1 MCQRPNNS
9 PWHCRRAAAPKSGSG
24 NACRCTDRLQK
35 LLSAAGVCSRR
46 QAEEFLRAGRV
57 AVNGVTAALGDQAD
71 PASDRITLDGRP
83 VLFPAEKLYLML
95 HKPRGVV
102 TTLSDEK
109 GRPTVAGL
117 VSDCGGRV
125 YPVGRLDMDS
135 EGLLLLTSDGAF
147 AQRLAHP
154 SHRMEKEY
162 HVTVTGRLDGCE
174 KRLAALTALEDGS
187 PIVPARVETVWRKKG
202 RQVLSIVIHQ
212 GLNRQVRRMCALA
225 ELRVERLVRV
235 REGRLV
241 LGGLPQGQW
250 RFLTEEERESLLLF

>member
-1 MCQRPNNS
+1 M
-9 PWHCRRAAAPKSGSG
+9 
-24 NACRCTDRLQK
+24 DRLQK
-35 LLSAAGVCSRR
+35 IISAAGVCSRR

-57 AVNGVTAALGDQAD
+57 AVNGRTASLGDQAD
-71 PASDRITLDGRP
+71 PETDRITLDGRP
-83 VLFPAEKLYLML
+83 VVLPAEKFYLML

-117 VSDCGGRV
+117 VSGCGGRV

-162 HVTVTGRLDGCE
+162 HVTVSGRLTGCRE
-174 KRLAALTALEDGS
+174 RLEALTALEDS
-187 PIVPARVETVWRKKG
+187 TPIVPARVDAVERK
-202 RQVLSIVIHQ
+202 RDRMVLSVTIHQ

-235 REGRLV
+235 REGSLV
-241 LGGLPQGQW
+241 LGDLPSGRW
-250 RFLTEEERESLLLF
+250 RFLTPEEREALLK

>member
-1 MCQRPNNS
+1 M
-9 PWHCRRAAAPKSGSG
+9 
-24 NACRCTDRLQK
+24 DRLQK
-35 LLSAAGVCSRR
+35 ILSAAGACSRR

-57 AVNGVTAALGDQAD
+57 AVNGTPAVLGDRAD
-71 PASDRITLDGRP
+71 PERDEITLDGRP
-83 VLFPAEKLYLML
+83 VAVRTENLYLML

-117 VSDCGGRV
+117 VSGCGGRV

-154 SHRMEKEY
+154 SHQMEKEY
-162 HVTVTGRLDGCE
+162 HVTVTG
-174 KRLAALTALEDGS
+174 ALTGCRERLEALRLLEDGT
-187 PIVPARVETVWRKKG
+187 PIVPARVSVVKQRKG
-202 RQVLSIVIHQ
+202 TLVLSIVIHQ

-225 ELRVERLVRV
+225 RLRVERLVRV
-235 REGRLV
+235 REGSLA
-241 LGGLPQGQW
+241 LGDLPKGQW
-250 RFLTEEERESLLLF
+250 RFLTAEEREALLS

>member
-1 MCQRPNNS
+1 M
-9 PWHCRRAAAPKSGSG
+9 
-24 NACRCTDRLQK
+24 DRIQK
-35 LLSAAGVCSRR
+35 ILSAAGVCSRR
-46 QAEEFLRAGRV
+46 QAEEFLRNGRV
-57 AVNGVTAALGDQAD
+57 AVNGSAASLGDRAD
-71 PASDRITLDGRP
+71 PAADQITLDGQPIR
-83 VLFPAEKLYLML
+83 FPSEKLYLML

-109 GRPTVAGL
+109 GRPSVAEL
-117 VSDCGGRV
+117 VTGCGGRV

-162 HVTVTGRLDGCE
+162 HVTVTGRLEGCE
-174 KRLAALTALEDGS
+174 ARLAALTALEDGS
-187 PIVPARVETVWRKKG
+187 PITPAQVRIVAAGKR
-202 RQVLSIVIHQ
+202 RRVLSVVICQ

-235 REGRLV
+235 REGSLE
-241 LGGLPQGQW
+241 LGKLPAGQW
-250 RFLTEEERESLLLF
+250 RFLTAGERESLLGS

>member
-1 MCQRPNNS
+1 M
-9 PWHCRRAAAPKSGSG
+9 
-24 NACRCTDRLQK
+24 DRLQK
-35 LLSAAGVCSRR
+35 IISAAGVCSRR

-57 AVNGVTAALGDQAD
+57 AVNGRTASLGDQAD
-71 PASDRITLDGRP
+71 PETDRITLDGRP
-83 VLFPAEKLYLML
+83 VVLPAKKLYLML

-117 VSDCGGRV
+117 VSGCGGRV

-162 HVTVTGRLDGCE
+162 HVTVSGKLAGCRERLE
-174 KRLAALTALEDGS
+174 ALTALEDGT
-187 PIVPARVETVWRKKG
+187 PIVPASVDVVERK
-202 RQVLSIVIHQ
+202 RDRMVLSVTIHQ

-235 REGRLV
+235 REGSLV
-241 LGGLPQGQW
+241 LGDLPSGRW
-250 RFLTEEERESLLLF
+250 RFLTPEEREALLK

>member
-1 MCQRPNNS
+1 M
-9 PWHCRRAAAPKSGSG
+9 
-24 NACRCTDRLQK
+24 DRIQK
-35 LLSAAGVCSRR
+35 LLSAAGMCSRR
-46 QAEEFLRAGRV
+46 QAEEFLRNGRV
-57 AVNGVTAALGDQAD
+57 AVNGAAASLGDRAD
-71 PASDRITLDGRP
+71 PEADLITLDGRP
-83 VLFPAEKLYLML
+83 IRFPAEKLYLML

-109 GRPTVAGL
+109 GRPSVAEL
-117 VSDCGGRV
+117 VSGCGGRV

-162 HVTVTGRLDGCE
+162 HVTVTGRLEGCE
-174 KRLAALTALEDGS
+174 DRLAALRALEDGS
-187 PIVPARVETVWRKKG
+187 PIAPARVRAVAAEKG
-202 RQVLSIVIHQ
+202 RRVLSVVICQ

-235 REGRLV
+235 REGPLE
-241 LGGLPQGQW
+241 LGTLPPGQW
-250 RFLTEEERESLLLF
+250 RFLTAGERESLLGP